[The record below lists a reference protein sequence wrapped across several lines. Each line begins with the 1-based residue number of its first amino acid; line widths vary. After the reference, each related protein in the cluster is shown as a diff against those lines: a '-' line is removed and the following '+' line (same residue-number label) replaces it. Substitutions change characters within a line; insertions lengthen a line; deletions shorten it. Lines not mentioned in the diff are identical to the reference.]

1 MGGLG
6 TASGGAQALYAPLP
20 EIPADLRDS
29 PLNTVAVARF
39 SVASDGS
46 ATVALVKTTPYPEL
60 NYLLLRTLRQWRFFP
75 AVEGGRPVASSFE
88 VRIPVVV
95 E

>member
-1 MGGLG
+1 MGGMG
-6 TASGGAQALYAPLP
+6 AASGGAQALYAPLP
-20 EIPADLRDS
+20 EIPADLRGS

-39 SVASDGS
+39 TVASDGR
-46 ATVALVKTTPYPEL
+46 ATVTLVKGTPYPEL
-60 NYLLLRTLRQWRFFP
+60 NYALLRTLEQWRFFP
-75 AVEGGRPVASSFE
+75 AVDGGRPVASSFE